1 MNKFWKVLGITAIA
15 GALLLAGTG
24 FVVAQTTTP
33 PAPQTATPQAP
44 WGPGWMMGGMMGWG
58 GFRWAGPQNSLIA
71 VAAEA
76 LGLTPQELIAEL
88 QAGKT
93 IADVAEEQGVA
104 LETIVDAFLA
114 PREEALQAAVEA
126 GRLTQEQ
133 ADALL
138 AQIREHVRTRLTATW
153 MFGQGYGPGFV
164 DENGNGICDHME
176 SGSWGFGLGTGR
188 FGPMG
193 RGMMGR
199 GWSQ

>member
-1 MNKFWKVLGITAIA
+1 MSKFWKVLGITAIA

-24 FVVAQTTTP
+24 FVAAQTTTP
-33 PAPQTATPQAP
+33 PTATPQAP

-58 GFRWAGPQNSLIA
+58 GFRWAGPQNSLI
-71 VAAEA
+71 VIAAET

-104 LETIVDAFLA
+104 LETLVDAFLA
-114 PREEALQAAVEA
+114 PREAALQVAVET

-138 AQIREHVRTRLTATW
+138 AQMRELVRTRLTATW
-153 MFGQGYGPGFV
+153 TFGWGYGPGFV
-164 DENGNGICDHME
+164 DEDGNGICDHME
-176 SGSWGFGLGTGR
+176 YGAGGSGLRGGR
-188 FGPMG
+188 FGPTG
-193 RGMMGR
+193 LGMMGR
-199 GWSQ
+199 GWSR

>member
-1 MNKFWKVLGITAIA
+1 MNKFWKVLGITALA
-15 GALLLAGTG
+15 GALLLAGSG
-24 FVVAQTTTP
+24 FVAAQTATP
-33 PAPQTATPQAP
+33 PAPQAS

-93 IADVAEEQGVA
+93 IADVAEEQGVT
-104 LETIVDAFLA
+104 LEAIVDAFLA
-114 PREEALQAAVEA
+114 PREAALQAAVEA

-133 ADALL
+133 ANALL
-138 AQIREHVRTRLTATW
+138 AQIRERVRTRLTATW
-153 MFGQGYGPGFV
+153 TFRQGYGPGFM
-164 DENGNGICDHME
+164 DENGNGICDPME
-176 SGSWGFGLGTGR
+176 FGAGGFGLGTGR
-188 FGPMG
+188 FGPTG

-199 GWSQ
+199 GWSR

>member
-1 MNKFWKVLGITAIA
+1 MSKFWKVLGITVIA
-15 GALLLAGTG
+15 GALLLASSG
-24 FVVAQTTTP
+24 FVAAQTATP
-33 PAPQTATPQAP
+33 PTATPQAP
-44 WGPGWMMGGMMGWG
+44 WGPGWMMGGMGGWG

-71 VAAEA
+71 ITAET
-76 LGLTPQELIAEL
+76 LGLTPQELVAEL

-104 LETIVDAFLA
+104 LETLVDAFLA
-114 PREEALQAAVEA
+114 PRAEALQAAVEA

-153 MFGQGYGPGFV
+153 AFGQGYGPGFV

-176 SGSWGFGLGTGR
+176 YGAGNFGLRAGR
-188 FGPMG
+188 FGPTG
-193 RGMMGR
+193 LGMMGR
-199 GWSQ
+199 GWSR